1 MWFLMLG
8 ALQWLSKACSTLFT
22 TTGRI
27 DPLIYP
33 VLEFLLNIRFMYIV
47 AYLHCRIRIP
57 ILIPIRTA
65 NQMATLYYDCT
76 M

>member
-1 MWFLMLG
+1 MLG

-33 VLEFLLNIRFMYIV
+33 VLEFLLKSGSYLLWLIYIAGIRM
-47 AYLHCRIRIP
+47 P

-65 NQMATLYYDCT
+65 NQMATLYYDCA